1 MEVQLLVTGCVACGA
16 SLFVLVPGPSST
28 VLRGRR
34 GGLNTSVP
42 RALERL
48 GGTAPVRALRGW
60 APWQQVA
67 EELAR
72 RLFPT
77 GEVLSQ
83 GAACAALLVAW
94 TGFALLL
101 WLLSASPLGLVVGV
115 IVAPLA
121 TGARAASIARS
132 RDAALM
138 GEMPA
143 VLRSLSTALGAGSTL
158 SQAIEY
164 VATHERGVIAREFER
179 AALGL
184 RCGGTVREAL
194 EGIERRLD
202 VPGIELMTCALLISQ
217 RTGSP
222 LRSLFSR
229 SAELVEEQV
238 ALRALLST
246 KTAQVRLSVRIVC
259 LMPVAMVVLLSLI
272 SPEFRSGVTSA
283 TGIAC
288 VSVAAALDLVAILIV
303 RRLMRGV
310 LG

>member
-1 MEVQLLVTGCVACGA
+1 MAVA
-16 SLFVLVPGPSST
+16 
-28 VLRGRR
+28 LR
-34 GGLNTSVP
+34 V
-42 RALERL
+42 LERM
-48 GGTAPVRALRGW
+48 GRIAPVRALRRW
-60 APWQQVA
+60 EPWRQVS
-67 EELAR
+67 EEFAR
-72 RLFPT
+72 AAFPT
-77 GEVLSQ
+77 RGALSQ
-83 GAACAALLVAW
+83 EAACALLLVAW
-94 TGFALLL
+94 TGFALAL
-101 WLLSASPLGLVVGV
+101 WLLSTSMLGIVVGIV
-115 IVAPLA
+115 VAPLVTA
-121 TGARAASIARS
+121 ARAASIARS

-143 VLRSLSTALGAGSTL
+143 VLRSLATALGAGSTL

-164 VATHERGVIAREFER
+164 VATHERGVIAHEFER

-194 EGIERRLD
+194 EGIEERLD
-202 VPGIELMTCALLISQ
+202 VPGVELMTCALLISQ

-238 ALRALLST
+238 SLRALLAT

-272 SPEFRSGVTSA
+272 SPEFRSGVTSTA
-283 TGIAC
+283 GIAC
-288 VSVAAALDLVAILIV
+288 VSVAAALDVVAVLIV